1 LSDLGPLLSFFF
13 SGRLGVTA
21 EELQTG
27 KLDGTTLRK
36 ALQLAT
42 WGFDALN
49 SWETGEIEAIL
60 KGVAATIDVK
70 LRDVTR
76 PFYVAVTGSA
86 TSVPLY
92 DAIELLGRDIVR
104 ERLRHALEVLGGV
117 TASELKEWKKLEPPG
132 AEDEATA

>member
-1 LSDLGPLLSFFF
+1 MLAYIGSGPESD
-13 SGRLGVTA
+13 RLA
-21 EELQTG
+21 E
-27 KLDGTTLRK
+27 
-36 ALQLAT
+36 
-42 WGFDALN
+42 
-49 SWETGEIEAIL
+49 
-60 KGVAATIDVK
+60 

-76 PFYVAVTGSA
+76 PFYVAITGST

-132 AEDEATA
+132 AEDEAIA